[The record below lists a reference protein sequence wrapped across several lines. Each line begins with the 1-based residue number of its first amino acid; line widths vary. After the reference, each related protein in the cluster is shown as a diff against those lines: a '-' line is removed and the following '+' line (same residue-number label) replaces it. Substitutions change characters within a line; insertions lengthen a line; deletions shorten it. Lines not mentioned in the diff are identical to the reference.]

1 MAKSSL
7 GVLWRIWSLAEQLS
21 GKRVTTLLP
30 TGVPHYESEHGRLE
44 KDLRIRVQAVCA
56 AQIDRLLAPRKTRAG
71 HCGRRSTKPSGLLK
85 TQIPIQT
92 NHWDIIRPGCLRA
105 DTVAH
110 SGGNLK
116 GDFVWSLNSTDFHS
130 GSTAN
135 RAVWNKGAHGIVEA
149 TREVEA
155 ALPFELLGFDT
166 DNGSECLHW
175 HLRRH
180 FEERPKAV
188 AFTCSRPFHKND
200 NSRVEKKK
208 WTRMRQILGNDR
220 MDDPAMLDPIKA
232 LYLES

>member
-1 MAKSSL
+1 M
-7 GVLWRIWSLAEQLS
+7 
-21 GKRVTTLLP
+21 
-30 TGVPHYESEHGRLE
+30 
-44 KDLRIRVQAVCA
+44 
-56 AQIDRLLAPRKTRAG
+56 
-71 HCGRRSTKPSGLLK
+71 
-85 TQIPIQT
+85 
-92 NHWDIIRPGCLRA
+92 
-105 DTVAH
+105 AH

-166 DNGSECLHW
+166 DNGLECLHW
-175 HLRRH
+175 QLRRH

-188 AFTCSRPFHKND
+188 AFTRSRPVHKND